1 MKEFQMIDKKK
12 CSGVYPAGGKFD
24 GDNFAAISEQLH
36 CL

>member
-1 MKEFQMIDKKK
+1 MIDKKR
-12 CSGVYPAGGKFD
+12 SAAGVYPAGGKFD